1 MALLEIKAH
10 HSEEIEWIHTEEVAM
25 EIEITG

>member
-1 MALLEIKAH
+1 MELLEIKAH
-10 HSEEIEWIHTEEVAM
+10 HLEEIEWIHTEEVAM